1 MRKMYSGH
9 NKTVEVVRKECDS
22 TGGLIDKVKVFH
34 LMIRRG
40 AYDGMKLV
48 FEDDGNETVRSHT
61 CSQLS
66 LEPYIL
72 SSSRMKAPSHVRL
85 GRSVY

>member
-1 MRKMYSGH
+1 MGLTQVKLSMRKMYSGH

-48 FEDDGNETVRSHT
+48 FEDDGNETVRSLLPT
-61 CSQLS
+61 PPISTMGAS
-66 LEPYIL
+66 GT
-72 SSSRMKAPSHVRL
+72 K
-85 GRSVY
+85 

>member
-1 MRKMYSGH
+1 MKLSMRKMYSGH

-48 FEDDGNETVRSHT
+48 FEDDGNETVRSLLPT
-61 CSQLS
+61 PPISTMGAS
-66 LEPYIL
+66 GT
-72 SSSRMKAPSHVRL
+72 K
-85 GRSVY
+85 